1 MTAVILFAHGS
12 PVPEANQGIVELAC
26 RVQEGMPGAV
36 VLPAF
41 LDSAQPDLGA
51 TVAEAVRR
59 GASRLVVMPYFLTV
73 GLHLR
78 RDLPRLIA
86 EQRTRFPQVE
96 ILVSE
101 SLEGYAGMA
110 EAVADRV
117 REALNGAEG
126 VR

>member
-1 MTAVILFAHGS
+1 
-12 PVPEANQGIVELAC
+12 
-26 RVQEGMPGAV
+26 MPGGV

-51 TVAEAVRR
+51 AVAEAVRR

-86 EQRTRFPQVE
+86 EQRARFPQVE

-101 SLEGYAGMA
+101 SLEGYANMA
-110 EAVADRV
+110 EAVVGRV
-117 REALNGAEG
+117 REALNGTER
-126 VR
+126 VP